1 MVSMAISLPLRISW
15 PFPIGMG
22 MKLTLRQG
30 MPSPVPR
37 GYLIIIGPCTALL
50 AAVYSRLRSSSS
62 LSGDAMIRLGI
73 GRNAAMSNTPWC
85 QSGPVQAEYDFQLLE
100 GDIVYDA
107 VVCPLHEGRVD
118 VAERQVSR
126 GGQSCRE
133 CDGMLFGN
141 AYVKCPFGNFLHHD
155 THTAAGGH
163 RRCNGYNLPVGSG
176 QFQKGFSEYVLVSG
190 GSA

>member
-15 PFPIGMG
+15 PFPNNR
-22 MKLTLRQG
+22 TLYGTACRRVQQ
-30 MPSPVPR
+30 VAQLQLVER
-37 GYLIIIGPCTALL
+37 GRDDQVGYRTECCHVEY
-50 AAVYSRLRSSSS
+50 AVVRCSV
-62 LSGDAMIRLGI
+62 LSD
-73 GRNAAMSNTPWC
+73 